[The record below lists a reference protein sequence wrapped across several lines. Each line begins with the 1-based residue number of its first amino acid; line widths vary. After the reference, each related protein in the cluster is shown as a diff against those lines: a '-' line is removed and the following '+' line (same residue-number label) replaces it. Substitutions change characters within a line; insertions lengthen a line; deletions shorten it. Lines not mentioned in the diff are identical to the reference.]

1 MIQWILWFACL
12 LDTGF
17 IRLID
22 FPLNDAITFW
32 SIPLLFLF
40 QRVNQLTLLSPKKLN
55 LILSLPFFPHPTTI
69 PISLSSLTFFI
80 PHKQSHNS
88 LLTTPLFSLACR
100 MTHWMQLYHTAS
112 FISGVR
118 NRNFIFF
125 GYTSLSHPFP
135 TLSTLMKKPFEFT
148 TTSVICVGKITDLI
162 DVIGLSII
170 TSRFLDV
177 RTNYSSFPF
186 SFSTWRVRSWDWCT
200 CTTVLA
206 YRQRSPSPNTRS
218 MAIPNPIPRMTHL
231 LVLYA
236 PEHGKSHQYCIES
249 LLIRSPKDCHGSQE
263 EVHTEERTAESEM
276 EE

>member
-1 MIQWILWFACL
+1 
-12 LDTGF
+12 
-17 IRLID
+17 
-22 FPLNDAITFW
+22 
-32 SIPLLFLF
+32 
-40 QRVNQLTLLSPKKLN
+40 
-55 LILSLPFFPHPTTI
+55 
-69 PISLSSLTFFI
+69 
-80 PHKQSHNS
+80 
-88 LLTTPLFSLACR
+88 

-135 TLSTLMKKPFEFT
+135 TLSTLIKKPFEFT

-170 TSRFLDV
+170 TSRFFDV